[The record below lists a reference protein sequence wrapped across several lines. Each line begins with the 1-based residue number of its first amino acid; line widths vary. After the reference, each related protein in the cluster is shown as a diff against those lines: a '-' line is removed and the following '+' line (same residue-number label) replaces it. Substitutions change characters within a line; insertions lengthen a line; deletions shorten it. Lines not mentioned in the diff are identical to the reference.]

1 MPLIFTILKS
11 FKTEFLISFFCNKV
25 KFGKITGIQSKT
37 KSWNKIEFK
46 MLWAQEGGYFYFFAA
61 VARGTFDK
69 VEKDEKPNSR
79 EDEAVILTQ
88 HNNLK

>member
-1 MPLIFTILKS
+1 
-11 FKTEFLISFFCNKV
+11 
-25 KFGKITGIQSKT
+25 
-37 KSWNKIEFK
+37 

-69 VEKDEKPNSR
+69 VEKDEKPNSQ